1 MTAKELQDRFSF
13 SYGERDQSYT
23 FVLYGRNQ
31 SPAVGFTLSFR
42 DRVMRAQE
50 FVQSSIPPKKWEP
63 KPGSSYE
70 KYYLK
75 DHEFSDLYQLEQM
88 MNNLTRFLNYDMI
101 DFNQK
106 LFNEES
112 RKEILRQII
121 KDANWRGLY
130 KLNRLTPPVLKRNE
144 ISDSSCVP
152 DASSPK
158 AAAVSPAA
166 APSAVSASAG
176 SLSSAPASAAQSPGA
191 VHGGSA
197 LSASTGSTADHSYRI
212 GDVNVRAVAPSVAK
226 QHPGAAH
233 SSSVLSASTGSTA
246 VHGYRTGDIPMTAG
260 HKVQD
265 EEGSGF
271 LGYFFSFKGRLGR
284 RAFFWRTMLAIVLA
298 GVILFGLA
306 MAYPLMEDTLQEIE
320 GDEEMTPE
328 LFVTA
333 MAVLEA
339 FVLGI
344 IGLSLCARRAR
355 DAGIGA
361 VSCFLA
367 LVYPINFGY
376 FLVLL
381 LFPTKKK

>member
-13 SYGERDQSYT
+13 SYVERDQSYT

-50 FVQSSIPPKKWEP
+50 FVQRAVPPKKWEP
-63 KPGSSYE
+63 KPGSSCE

-75 DHEFSDLYQLEQM
+75 DHEFSDLYQMEQM

-112 RKEILRQII
+112 RKEILRLII

-144 ISDSSCVP
+144 NSDSSCVP

-166 APSAVSASAG
+166 APSAVSATAG
-176 SLSSAPASAAQSPGA
+176 SLSSAPASAAQYPGA
-191 VHGGSA
+191 AHGGSA
-197 LSASTGSTADHSYRI
+197 LSASTGSTADHGYRI
-212 GDVNVRAVAPSVAK
+212 GDVNVRTVAPSVAK
-226 QHPGAAH
+226 KHPGA
-233 SSSVLSASTGSTA
+233 
-246 VHGYRTGDIPMTAG
+246 AG

-265 EEGSGF
+265 EEGAGF

-284 RAFFWRTMLAIVLA
+284 KAFFWRTMLAIAMA

-355 DAGIGA
+355 DAGIGQ
-361 VSCFLA
+361 
-367 LVYPINFGY
+367 
-376 FLVLL
+376 
-381 LFPTKKK
+381 

>member
-23 FVLYGRNQ
+23 LVLYGRNQ

-50 FVQSSIPPKKWEP
+50 FVQRSVPPKKWEP
-63 KPGSSYE
+63 KPGSSCE

-75 DHEFSDLYQLEQM
+75 DHEFSDLCQLEQM

-112 RKEILRQII
+112 RREILS
-121 KDANWRGLY
+121 G
-130 KLNRLTPPVLKRNE
+130 
-144 ISDSSCVP
+144 
-152 DASSPK
+152 
-158 AAAVSPAA
+158 SPAA
-166 APSAVSASAG
+166 APSAVSSSAG
-176 SLSSAPASAAQSPGA
+176 SLSTTPASAAQSPGA
-191 VHGGSA
+191 AHGGSA
-197 LSASTGSTADHSYRI
+197 LSASTGSTADHGYRI
-212 GDVNVRAVAPSVAK
+212 GNVNVRTVAPSVAK
-226 QHPGAAH
+226 RHPGAA
-233 SSSVLSASTGSTA
+233 
-246 VHGYRTGDIPMTAG
+246 G
-260 HKVQD
+260 HKAQD

-333 MAVLEA
+333 MALLEA
-339 FVLGI
+339 FILGI

>member
-1 MTAKELQDRFSF
+1 M
-13 SYGERDQSYT
+13 
-23 FVLYGRNQ
+23 
-31 SPAVGFTLSFR
+31 
-42 DRVMRAQE
+42 
-50 FVQSSIPPKKWEP
+50 
-63 KPGSSYE
+63 
-70 KYYLK
+70 
-75 DHEFSDLYQLEQM
+75 
-88 MNNLTRFLNYDMI
+88 
-101 DFNQK
+101 
-106 LFNEES
+106 
-112 RKEILRQII
+112 
-121 KDANWRGLY
+121 
-130 KLNRLTPPVLKRNE
+130 
-144 ISDSSCVP
+144 
-152 DASSPK
+152 
-158 AAAVSPAA
+158 
-166 APSAVSASAG
+166 
-176 SLSSAPASAAQSPGA
+176 
-191 VHGGSA
+191 
-197 LSASTGSTADHSYRI
+197 
-212 GDVNVRAVAPSVAK
+212 AK
-226 QHPGAAH
+226 QHPGAA
-233 SSSVLSASTGSTA
+233 
-246 VHGYRTGDIPMTAG
+246 G
-260 HKVQD
+260 HIAQD

-320 GDEEMTPE
+320 GNEEMTPE

-333 MAVLEA
+333 MALLEA

>member
-23 FVLYGRNQ
+23 LVLYGRNQ

-50 FVQSSIPPKKWEP
+50 FVQRSVPPKKWEP
-63 KPGSSYE
+63 KPGSSCE

-75 DHEFSDLYQLEQM
+75 DHEFSDLCQLEQM

-112 RKEILRQII
+112 RREILRLII

-130 KLNRLTPPVLKRNE
+130 KLNRLTPPVLKRDENSS
-144 ISDSSCVP
+144 ISSVP
-152 DASSPK
+152 DTSSPK
-158 AAAVSPAA
+158 AASGSPAA

-191 VHGGSA
+191 AHGGSA

-212 GDVNVRAVAPSVAK
+212 GNVNVRTVAPSVAK
-226 QHPGAAH
+226 QHPGAA
-233 SSSVLSASTGSTA
+233 
-246 VHGYRTGDIPMTAG
+246 G
-260 HKVQD
+260 HKAQD
-265 EEGSGF
+265 EEDSGF

-320 GDEEMTPE
+320 GNEEMTPE

-333 MAVLEA
+333 MALLEA

>member
-1 MTAKELQDRFSF
+1 M
-13 SYGERDQSYT
+13 
-23 FVLYGRNQ
+23 
-31 SPAVGFTLSFR
+31 
-42 DRVMRAQE
+42 
-50 FVQSSIPPKKWEP
+50 
-63 KPGSSYE
+63 
-70 KYYLK
+70 
-75 DHEFSDLYQLEQM
+75 
-88 MNNLTRFLNYDMI
+88 
-101 DFNQK
+101 
-106 LFNEES
+106 
-112 RKEILRQII
+112 
-121 KDANWRGLY
+121 
-130 KLNRLTPPVLKRNE
+130 
-144 ISDSSCVP
+144 
-152 DASSPK
+152 
-158 AAAVSPAA
+158 
-166 APSAVSASAG
+166 
-176 SLSSAPASAAQSPGA
+176 
-191 VHGGSA
+191 GSA

-212 GDVNVRAVAPSVAK
+212 GNVNVRTVAPSVAK
-226 QHPGAAH
+226 QHPGAA
-233 SSSVLSASTGSTA
+233 
-246 VHGYRTGDIPMTAG
+246 G

-265 EEGSGF
+265 EEGAGF

-284 RAFFWRTMLAIVLA
+284 KAFFWRTMLAIALA

-333 MAVLEA
+333 MALLEA

>member
-23 FVLYGRNQ
+23 LVLYGRNQ

-50 FVQSSIPPKKWEP
+50 FVQRSVPPKKWEP
-63 KPGSSYE
+63 KPGSSCE

-112 RKEILRQII
+112 RKEILRLII

-130 KLNRLTPPVLKRNE
+130 KLNRLTPPVLKRDENSS
-144 ISDSSCVP
+144 ISSVP
-152 DASSPK
+152 DTSSPK
-158 AAAVSPAA
+158 AASGSPGS
-166 APSAVSASAG
+166 APSAVSSSAG
-176 SLSSAPASAAQSPGA
+176 SLSTTPASAAQSPGA
-191 VHGGSA
+191 AHGGSA
-197 LSASTGSTADHSYRI
+197 LSASTGSTADHGYRI
-212 GDVNVRAVAPSVAK
+212 GNVNVRTVAPSVAK
-226 QHPGAAH
+226 QHPGAA
-233 SSSVLSASTGSTA
+233 
-246 VHGYRTGDIPMTAG
+246 G
-260 HKVQD
+260 HKAQD

-333 MAVLEA
+333 MALLEA

>member
-1 MTAKELQDRFSF
+1 
-13 SYGERDQSYT
+13 
-23 FVLYGRNQ
+23 
-31 SPAVGFTLSFR
+31 
-42 DRVMRAQE
+42 
-50 FVQSSIPPKKWEP
+50 
-63 KPGSSYE
+63 
-70 KYYLK
+70 
-75 DHEFSDLYQLEQM
+75 

-112 RKEILRQII
+112 RREILRLII

-130 KLNRLTPPVLKRNE
+130 KLNRLTPPVLKRDENSS
-144 ISDSSCVP
+144 ISSVP
-152 DASSPK
+152 DTSSPK
-158 AAAVSPAA
+158 AASGSPAA

-176 SLSSAPASAAQSPGA
+176 SLSTTPASAAQSPGA
-191 VHGGSA
+191 AHGGSA
-197 LSASTGSTADHSYRI
+197 LSASTGSTADHGYRI
-212 GDVNVRAVAPSVAK
+212 GNVNVRTVAPSVAK
-226 QHPGAAH
+226 QHPGAA
-233 SSSVLSASTGSTA
+233 
-246 VHGYRTGDIPMTAG
+246 G
-260 HKVQD
+260 HKAQD

-320 GDEEMTPE
+320 GNEEMTPE

-333 MAVLEA
+333 MALLEA

>member
-50 FVQSSIPPKKWEP
+50 FVQRSVPPKKWEP
-63 KPGSSYE
+63 KPGSSCE

-75 DHEFSDLYQLEQM
+75 DHEFSDLCQLEQM

-112 RKEILRQII
+112 RREILRLII

-130 KLNRLTPPVLKRNE
+130 KLNRLTPPVLKRDENSS
-144 ISDSSCVP
+144 ISSVP
-152 DASSPK
+152 DTSSPK
-158 AAAVSPAA
+158 AASGSPAA
-166 APSAVSASAG
+166 APSAVSSSAG
-176 SLSSAPASAAQSPGA
+176 SLSTTPASAAQSP
-191 VHGGSA
+191 GSA
-197 LSASTGSTADHSYRI
+197 LSASTGSTADHGYRI
-212 GDVNVRAVAPSVAK
+212 GNVNVRTVAPSVAK
-226 QHPGAAH
+226 QHPGAA
-233 SSSVLSASTGSTA
+233 
-246 VHGYRTGDIPMTAG
+246 G

-265 EEGSGF
+265 EEGAGF

-284 RAFFWRTMLAIVLA
+284 KAFFWRTMLAIALA

>member
-23 FVLYGRNQ
+23 LVLYGRNQ

-50 FVQSSIPPKKWEP
+50 FVQRSVPPKKWEP
-63 KPGSSYE
+63 KPGSSCE

-75 DHEFSDLYQLEQM
+75 DHEFSDLCQLEQM

-112 RKEILRQII
+112 RREILRLII

-130 KLNRLTPPVLKRNE
+130 KLNRLTPPVLKRDENSS
-144 ISDSSCVP
+144 ISSVP
-152 DASSPK
+152 DTSSPK
-158 AAAVSPAA
+158 AASGSPAA

-176 SLSSAPASAAQSPGA
+176 SLSSAPASAAQSTGA
-191 VHGGSA
+191 AHGGSA
-197 LSASTGSTADHSYRI
+197 LSASTGSTADHGYRI
-212 GDVNVRAVAPSVAK
+212 GNVNVRTVAPSVAK
-226 QHPGAAH
+226 QHPGAA
-233 SSSVLSASTGSTA
+233 
-246 VHGYRTGDIPMTAG
+246 G
-260 HKVQD
+260 HKAQD
-265 EEGSGF
+265 EEDSGF

-333 MAVLEA
+333 MALLEA

>member
-23 FVLYGRNQ
+23 LVLYGRNQ

-50 FVQSSIPPKKWEP
+50 FVQRSVPPKKWEP
-63 KPGSSYE
+63 KPGSSCE

-75 DHEFSDLYQLEQM
+75 DHEFSDLCQLEQM

-112 RKEILRQII
+112 RREILRLII

-130 KLNRLTPPVLKRNE
+130 KLNRLTPPVLKRDENSS
-144 ISDSSCVP
+144 ISSVP
-152 DASSPK
+152 DTSSPK
-158 AAAVSPAA
+158 AASGSPGS
-166 APSAVSASAG
+166 APSAVSSSAG
-176 SLSSAPASAAQSPGA
+176 SLSTTPASAAQSPGA
-191 VHGGSA
+191 AHGGSA
-197 LSASTGSTADHSYRI
+197 LSASTGSTADHGYRI
-212 GDVNVRAVAPSVAK
+212 GDVNVRTVAPSVAK
-226 QHPGAAH
+226 KHPGA
-233 SSSVLSASTGSTA
+233 
-246 VHGYRTGDIPMTAG
+246 AG

-265 EEGSGF
+265 EEGAGF

-333 MAVLEA
+333 MALLEA

>member
-50 FVQSSIPPKKWEP
+50 FVQRSVPPKKWEP
-63 KPGSSYE
+63 KPGSSCE

-75 DHEFSDLYQLEQM
+75 DHEFSDLYQLEQI

-112 RKEILRQII
+112 RREILRLII

-130 KLNRLTPPVLKRNE
+130 KLNRLTPPVLKRDEN
-144 ISDSSCVP
+144 SSSVP

-176 SLSSAPASAAQSPGA
+176 SLSSAPASAAQPPGA
-191 VHGGSA
+191 AHGGSA
-197 LSASTGSTADHSYRI
+197 LSASISSTADHSYRI
-212 GDVNVRAVAPSVAK
+212 GDVNVRTVAPSVAK
-226 QHPGAAH
+226 QHPGAA
-233 SSSVLSASTGSTA
+233 
-246 VHGYRTGDIPMTAG
+246 G
-260 HKVQD
+260 HKAQD

-320 GDEEMTPE
+320 GNEEMTPE

-333 MAVLEA
+333 MALLEA

>member
-1 MTAKELQDRFSF
+1 
-13 SYGERDQSYT
+13 
-23 FVLYGRNQ
+23 
-31 SPAVGFTLSFR
+31 
-42 DRVMRAQE
+42 
-50 FVQSSIPPKKWEP
+50 
-63 KPGSSYE
+63 
-70 KYYLK
+70 
-75 DHEFSDLYQLEQM
+75 M

-112 RKEILRQII
+112 RREILRLII

-130 KLNRLTPPVLKRNE
+130 KLNRLTPPVLKRDENSS
-144 ISDSSCVP
+144 ISSVP
-152 DASSPK
+152 DTSSPK
-158 AAAVSPAA
+158 AASGSPAA

-176 SLSSAPASAAQSPGA
+176 SLSTTPASAAQSPGA
-191 VHGGSA
+191 AHGGSA
-197 LSASTGSTADHSYRI
+197 LSASTGSTADHGYRI
-212 GDVNVRAVAPSVAK
+212 GNVNVRTVAPSVAK
-226 QHPGAAH
+226 QHPGAA
-233 SSSVLSASTGSTA
+233 
-246 VHGYRTGDIPMTAG
+246 G
-260 HKVQD
+260 HKAQD
-265 EEGSGF
+265 EEDSGF

-320 GDEEMTPE
+320 GNEEMTPE

-333 MAVLEA
+333 MALLEA

>member
-23 FVLYGRNQ
+23 LVMYGRNQ

-50 FVQSSIPPKKWEP
+50 FVQRSVPPKKWEP
-63 KPGSSYE
+63 KPGSSCE

-75 DHEFSDLYQLEQM
+75 DHEFSDLCQLEQM

-112 RKEILRQII
+112 RREILRLII

-130 KLNRLTPPVLKRNE
+130 KLNRLTPPVLKRDENSS
-144 ISDSSCVP
+144 ISSVP
-152 DASSPK
+152 DTSSPK
-158 AAAVSPAA
+158 AASGSPAA

-191 VHGGSA
+191 AHGGSA
-197 LSASTGSTADHSYRI
+197 LSASTGSTADHGYRI
-212 GDVNVRAVAPSVAK
+212 GNVNVRTVAPSVAK
-226 QHPGAAH
+226 QHPGAA
-233 SSSVLSASTGSTA
+233 
-246 VHGYRTGDIPMTAG
+246 G
-260 HKVQD
+260 HKAQD
-265 EEGSGF
+265 EEDSGF

-320 GDEEMTPE
+320 GNEEMTPE

-333 MAVLEA
+333 MALLEA

>member
-1 MTAKELQDRFSF
+1 M
-13 SYGERDQSYT
+13 
-23 FVLYGRNQ
+23 
-31 SPAVGFTLSFR
+31 
-42 DRVMRAQE
+42 
-50 FVQSSIPPKKWEP
+50 
-63 KPGSSYE
+63 
-70 KYYLK
+70 
-75 DHEFSDLYQLEQM
+75 
-88 MNNLTRFLNYDMI
+88 
-101 DFNQK
+101 
-106 LFNEES
+106 
-112 RKEILRQII
+112 
-121 KDANWRGLY
+121 
-130 KLNRLTPPVLKRNE
+130 
-144 ISDSSCVP
+144 
-152 DASSPK
+152 
-158 AAAVSPAA
+158 
-166 APSAVSASAG
+166 
-176 SLSSAPASAAQSPGA
+176 
-191 VHGGSA
+191 
-197 LSASTGSTADHSYRI
+197 SASTGSTADHGYRI
-212 GDVNVRAVAPSVAK
+212 GNVNVRTVAPSVAK
-226 QHPGAAH
+226 QHPGAA
-233 SSSVLSASTGSTA
+233 
-246 VHGYRTGDIPMTAG
+246 G
-260 HKVQD
+260 HKAQD

-284 RAFFWRTMLAIVLA
+284 KAFFWRTMLAIALA

>member
-13 SYGERDQSYT
+13 SYVERDQSYT

-50 FVQSSIPPKKWEP
+50 FVQRAVPPKKWEP
-63 KPGSSYE
+63 KPGSSCE

-112 RKEILRQII
+112 RREILRLII

-130 KLNRLTPPVLKRNE
+130 KLNRLTPPVLKRDENSS
-144 ISDSSCVP
+144 ISSVP
-152 DASSPK
+152 DTSSPK

-166 APSAVSASAG
+166 APSVVSATAG
-176 SLSSAPASAAQSPGA
+176 SLSSAPASAAQSP
-191 VHGGSA
+191 GSA

-212 GDVNVRAVAPSVAK
+212 GNVNVRTVAPSVAK
-226 QHPGAAH
+226 QHPGAA
-233 SSSVLSASTGSTA
+233 
-246 VHGYRTGDIPMTAG
+246 G
-260 HKVQD
+260 HKAQD

-284 RAFFWRTMLAIVLA
+284 KAFFWRTMLAIALA

-333 MAVLEA
+333 MAVLVA
-339 FVLGI
+339 FVLVI

>member
-13 SYGERDQSYT
+13 SYVERDQSYT

-50 FVQSSIPPKKWEP
+50 FVQRSVPPKKWEP
-63 KPGSSYE
+63 KPGSSCE

-75 DHEFSDLYQLEQM
+75 DHEFSDLCQLEQM

-112 RKEILRQII
+112 RREILRLII

-130 KLNRLTPPVLKRNE
+130 KLNRLTPPVLKRDENSS
-144 ISDSSCVP
+144 ISSVP
-152 DASSPK
+152 DTSSPK
-158 AAAVSPAA
+158 AASGSPGA
-166 APSAVSASAG
+166 APSAVSSSSG
-176 SLSSAPASAAQSPGA
+176 SLSTTPASASQSPGA
-191 VHGGSA
+191 AHGGSA
-197 LSASTGSTADHSYRI
+197 LSASTGSTADHGYRI
-212 GDVNVRAVAPSVAK
+212 GNVNVRTVAPSVAK
-226 QHPGAAH
+226 RHPGAA
-233 SSSVLSASTGSTA
+233 
-246 VHGYRTGDIPMTAG
+246 G
-260 HKVQD
+260 HKAQD

-320 GDEEMTPE
+320 GNEEMTPE

-333 MAVLEA
+333 MALLEA